1 MRDNAYGLLFRIGL
15 WYSSISFPSKSH
27 MRLVD
32 YYNDMNDEQKAEF
45 CKQTMIPKGVSLE
58 FENFEKFYEARKAI
72 LTEKIV
78 SC

>member
-1 MRDNAYGLLFRIGL
+1 
-15 WYSSISFPSKSH
+15 